1 MNGHVGHGHGHG
13 GDGDHSPDRES
24 RRIRAVAR
32 RLARDLRE
40 TQNKFRVYT
49 DTTFNFNGEIWIVA
63 MITVLLLYIS
73 TLLFFW
79 FQLRS

>member
-1 MNGHVGHGHGHG
+1 MNGHVGHGHG
-13 GDGDHSPDRES
+13 GDGNHSPDRES

>member
-1 MNGHVGHGHGHG
+1 MNGHNGHGHG

-40 TQNKFRVYT
+40 TQNKFRFYT
-49 DTTFNFNGEIWIVA
+49 DTTFNFNGEVWIVA
-63 MITVLLLYIS
+63 MVTVLLLYIS
-73 TLLFFW
+73 TLLFLW